1 MKILSFFVVDTG
13 INPDMRIFCRFI
25 SFNLLA
31 IKEGKMTMTDLMWP
45 ISLYKSQL

>member
-1 MKILSFFVVDTG
+1 MKILFFFAVDTG
-13 INPDMRIFCRFI
+13 INPDMRIFCRQI

-31 IKEGKMTMTDLMWP
+31 KKEGKMNMTDLIWP